1 MAIKIYFDASHNAEI
16 PTFVVANKNGNKIGQ
31 IDNITDI
38 DTKDYMNDCPE
49 VSFTVHKFANGK
61 LCSYWDYI
69 RDFKLVWC
77 KEWDVWFEM
86 EVELNESDE
95 TIKNVSLK
103 RLGECELSQINLYD
117 IEINTEDDIKRDDYK
132 EPTILYNPSNSKA
145 SLLNRIF
152 EKAPH
157 YSIRHVDSTIAKIQ
171 RTFSFNNKSI
181 KDALDDIAEEINCLV
196 VYESNSDSN
205 GKIQRTISLYDLE
218 SNCLDCGHRGEYTDI
233 CPKCGSKN
241 ISEGYGE
248 DTTICVSTE
257 DLGDEISLE
266 IDADN
271 VKNCFKLEAGDDLLT
286 ATVANCNP
294 NGTGYLWYISDE
306 IKEDMSNE
314 LVEKLDSYDKDY
326 QYYRDKYQATIDVGI
341 LTKYNDLV
349 AKYREYDETIEK
361 IVSPIVGYSN
371 VMKAYYNTI
380 DFLLY
385 LTSGLM
391 PTVGM
396 SETSAKE
403 QAALITR
410 DNISPVAVT
419 NASYISLATADS
431 TILGMT
437 KVVVDSRYQVKVKQS
452 SLSGK
457 VWTGNFTVTN
467 YSDEE
472 DTYDSNTITV
482 DINDDYAIFIE
493 QKIKK
498 SIKSNVK
505 NTSDSYSGDITSL
518 FELDLDNF
526 KIEIKKYGLNSLTS
540 FNDACQA
547 CIDIMIEQGVADSKS
562 WADKNPNLYEV
573 LYIPYY
579 QKLQA
584 LQAEIKVRENEILII
599 SNSENK
605 SGLQEHIKEIR
616 NTIQSK
622 LNFEKYLGTALWLE
636 FCSYRREDTYDNSNY
651 VSDGLN
657 NAELFDKALEF
668 IEVAQKEI
676 YKSANLQHK
685 ISTKMKNL
693 LVIKEFEPLVKY
705 FSCGNWLR
713 IKIDNELYKLR
724 LLQYSINYDNIQDI
738 SVTFSD
744 VIKISDGIS
753 DTKDILEQASS
764 MSSSYDTIK
773 KQASQGASSSDKL
786 NDWIGKGLDM
796 TTMKIVNDANNQN
809 IMWDSHGFWCRE
821 YDEITDSY
829 SDNQLKIIN
838 KGLYLTDDNWKT
850 SRAGIGNFIYYDPR
864 DKTYKEGY
872 GIIADT
878 ICSNLILSEEVG
890 IFNADSSVEI
900 GKEGIVITTD
910 TNGKS
915 QNVFT
920 VRKATTDING
930 NAAYTSQ
937 MYIDDEGNVVLG
949 NGAKIMWD
957 GIDEPFSNEY
967 ESIAGEMSKI
977 SKSVSGNTDALSKL
991 FGVLGYNG
999 TTITG
1004 TYIYSPH
1011 ILGGDISI
1019 GDTDGVHATIDNNG
1033 KLSCSGADISGKIT
1047 ASSGTIGDLSLSN
1060 GALSK
1065 TNGKYTV
1072 TYRGVQSTL
1081 SSAVFFIT
1089 DTSNGTKYP
1098 FRVNGDGSFSATKA
1112 DILGGTIGGWTISE
1126 TDIYNIGG
1134 SGVGAGIGKDGTT
1147 YAFWAGSDYANRNSA
1162 PFRVTHTGGVYIDN
1176 GSLKVGSGF
1185 IKSDGDFKLGSMQSR
1200 GSSDVFFNNSIFVN
1214 YGIEIFSNNL
1224 NDTPYIDFHNGEKIS
1239 DSTTTDYTT
1248 RLVSPEPA
1256 SLMVH
1261 GFNGSAATFISNTLQ
1276 CTNFVQSSD
1285 KRLKNTITDLDESMA
1300 ESFIMSLK
1308 PVSFKYNSDETS
1320 LHHGFIYQDIMDIQ
1334 SVTDNNWAICG
1345 KILQNIDG
1353 NYQEFGGLSLLELI
1367 ADMVSVIQNQN
1378 RRIEFLEKKG

>member
-16 PTFVVANKNGNKIGQ
+16 PTFVVANRNGNKIGQ

-49 VSFTVHKFANGK
+49 VSFTVHKYANGK
-61 LCSYWDYI
+61 LCHYWDYI

-86 EVELNESDE
+86 EVELNETDE
-95 TIKNVSLK
+95 TIKNVSLN
-103 RLGECELSQINLYD
+103 RLGESELSQINLYD
-117 IEINTEDDIKRDDYK
+117 VEINTEDDIKRDDYK
-132 EPTILYNPSNSKA
+132 EPTILYNPTNPKA

-196 VYESNSDSN
+196 IYESNSDSN

-218 SNCLDCGHRGEYTDI
+218 SNCLDCGHRGEYTDA

-241 ISEGYGE
+241 ISEGYGD
-248 DTTICVSTE
+248 DTTICVSTD

-266 IDADN
+266 IDVDN

-306 IKEDMSNE
+306 IKEDMSDE
-314 LVEKLDSYDKDY
+314 LVKKLDSYDKDY
-326 QYYRDKYQATIDVGI
+326 KYYQDKYQAAIDSSV
-341 LTKYNDLV
+341 LTKYNNLV
-349 AKYREYDETIEK
+349 TKYQKYDETIEK
-361 IVSPIVGYSN
+361 VVSPIVGYSN

-391 PTVGM
+391 PNASM
-396 SETSAKE
+396 SKTSAKE
-403 QAALITR
+403 QASHITR
-410 DNISPVAVT
+410 ANISPVAVS

-437 KVVVDSRYQVKVKQS
+437 KVIVDSRYQVKVKQS

-472 DTYDSNTITV
+472 DTYDSATITV
-482 DINDDYAIFIE
+482 DINDNYETFIE

-518 FELDLDNF
+518 FELELVDF
-526 KIEIKKYGLNSLTS
+526 KIEIREYGLNSLVS

-562 WADKNPNLYEV
+562 WADKNPNLYES

-584 LQAEIKVRENEILII
+584 LQAEIKIRENEILII
-599 SNSENK
+599 SNTENK

-622 LNFEKYLGTALWLE
+622 LDFEKYLGTALWLE

-651 VSDGLN
+651 ISDGLN

-676 YKSANLQHK
+676 YKSATLQHK
-685 ISTKMKNL
+685 ITTKMKNL
-693 LVIKEFEPLVKY
+693 LVIKEFEPLVKH

-713 IKIDNELYKLR
+713 VKIDDELYKLR

-753 DTKDILEQASS
+753 DTKDVLEQAAS
-764 MSSSYDTIK
+764 MSSSYDTVK
-773 KQASQGASSSDKL
+773 KQASQGANSSDKL

-796 TTMKIVNDANNQN
+796 TTMKIVNSAENQN

-864 DKTYKEGY
+864 DKSYKEGY

-890 IFNADSSVEI
+890 IFNVDSSVEI
-900 GKEGIVITTD
+900 GKDGIVITTD
-910 TNGKS
+910 TDGKS
-915 QNVFT
+915 QHIFT
-920 VRKATTDING
+920 VRKAIIDTNG
-930 NAAYTSQ
+930 NTSYTSQ
-937 MYIDDEGNVVLG
+937 LYIDDKGNVVLG

-957 GIDEPFSNEY
+957 GVDEPFSNEY
-967 ESIAGEMSKI
+967 ESIAGEVSK
-977 SKSVSGNTDALSKL
+977 VSGQINTLSEDIIKAANGVSSNTSALNKL

-1011 ILGGDISI
+1011 ILGGDIAI
-1019 GDTDGVHATIDNNG
+1019 GDANGVHAAIDKNG
-1033 KLSCSGADISGKIT
+1033 KLSCSGADIAGKIT
-1047 ASSGTIGDLSLSN
+1047 ASSGAIGSGN
-1060 GALSK
+1060 TKWNIGASSIYSGTSGMSST
-1065 TNGKYTV
+1065 TNGIYLGTNGIREYYSG
-1072 TYRGVQSTL
+1072 TYLNITN
-1081 SSAVFFIT
+1081 SAVYGGKGSVQNAISFDNAVNNVYSMAFCAENSIQLRAPKIYVGTAFNPDGVFAGIT
-1089 DTSNGTKYP
+1089 TTFNVRAYLKVNNVGGGAVTVSEAYSYYTLN
-1098 FRVNGDGSFSATKA
+1098 FVNGILVGFTKQESA
-1112 DILGGTIGGWTISE
+1112 
-1126 TDIYNIGG
+1126 
-1134 SGVGAGIGKDGTT
+1134 
-1147 YAFWAGSDYANRNSA
+1147 
-1162 PFRVTHTGGVYIDN
+1162 
-1176 GSLKVGSGF
+1176 
-1185 IKSDGDFKLGSMQSR
+1185 
-1200 GSSDVFFNNSIFVN
+1200 
-1214 YGIEIFSNNL
+1214 
-1224 NDTPYIDFHNGEKIS
+1224 
-1239 DSTTTDYTT
+1239 
-1248 RLVSPEPA
+1248 
-1256 SLMVH
+1256 
-1261 GFNGSAATFISNTLQ
+1261 
-1276 CTNFVQSSD
+1276 
-1285 KRLKNTITDLDESMA
+1285 
-1300 ESFIMSLK
+1300 
-1308 PVSFKYNSDETS
+1308 
-1320 LHHGFIYQDIMDIQ
+1320 
-1334 SVTDNNWAICG
+1334 
-1345 KILQNIDG
+1345 
-1353 NYQEFGGLSLLELI
+1353 EFEG
-1367 ADMVSVIQNQN
+1367 
-1378 RRIEFLEKKG
+1378 

>member
-1 MAIKIYFDASHNAEI
+1 MAIKIYFDASHNAEV
-16 PTFVVANKNGNKIGQ
+16 PTFVVANRNGNKLGQ
-31 IDNITDI
+31 IDNVTDI

-49 VSFTVHKFANGK
+49 VSFTVHKYANGK
-61 LCSYWDYI
+61 LCHYWDYI

-77 KEWDVWFEM
+77 KEWDIWFEM

-95 TIKNVSLK
+95 TIKNVSLN
-103 RLGECELSQINLYD
+103 RLGESELSQINLYD

-132 EPTILYNPSNSKA
+132 EPTILYNSANPKA
-145 SLLNRIF
+145 SLLHRIF

-181 KDALDDIAEEINCLV
+181 KDALDDIAEEINCIV

-205 GKIQRTISLYDLE
+205 GKIQRTISVYDLE

-241 ISEGYGE
+241 ISEGYGD
-248 DTTICVSTE
+248 DTTICISTD

-266 IDADN
+266 VDVNN

-286 ATVANCNP
+286 ATIANCNP

-306 IKEDMSNE
+306 IKEDMSDE
-314 LVEKLDSYDKDY
+314 LVKKLDAYDKDY
-326 QYYRDKYQATIDVGI
+326 KYYQDKYQTALDTSI
-341 LTKYNDLV
+341 LTKYNNLV
-349 AKYREYDETIEK
+349 TKYQKYDESIEK
-361 IVSPIVGYSN
+361 VVSPIIGYSN

-391 PTVGM
+391 PDASM

-403 QAALITR
+403 QATHITR
-410 DNISPVAVT
+410 ANISPVAVT

-472 DTYDSNTITV
+472 DTYDSATITV
-482 DINDDYAIFIE
+482 DINDDYETFIE

-518 FELDLDNF
+518 FELELADF
-526 KIEIKKYGLNSLTS
+526 KIEIKEYGLNSLVS

-547 CIDIMIEQGVADSKS
+547 CIDIMIEQGVADSKT
-562 WADKNPNLYEV
+562 WADKNPNLYES
-573 LYIPYY
+573 LYTPYY

-584 LQAEIKVRENEILII
+584 LQAEVKVRENEILII
-599 SNSENK
+599 SDSENK
-605 SGLQEHIKEIR
+605 TGLQEHIKKIR
-616 NTIQSK
+616 NTIQSN
-622 LNFEKYLGTALWLE
+622 LEFEKYLGTTLWLE

-651 VSDGLN
+651 ISDGLN

-676 YKSANLQHK
+676 FKSATLQHK
-685 ISTKMKNL
+685 ITTKMKNL
-693 LVIKEFEPLVKY
+693 LVIKEFEPLMKY

-713 IKIDNELYKLR
+713 IKIDGELYKLR
-724 LLQYSINYDNIQDI
+724 LLQYSINYDNLQDI

-753 DTKDILEQASS
+753 DTKDVLEQAAS
-764 MSSSYDTIK
+764 MSSSYDTVK
-773 KQASQGASSSDKL
+773 KQASQGANSSDKL

-796 TTMKIVNDANNQN
+796 TTMKIVNSAENQN

-864 DKTYKEGY
+864 DKVYKEGY

-890 IFNADSSVEI
+890 IFNVDSSVEI
-900 GKEGIVITTD
+900 GKDGIVITTD
-910 TNGKS
+910 TDAKT

-920 VRKATTDING
+920 VRKLTTDDKG
-930 NAAYTSQ
+930 NTSYASQ
-937 MYIDDEGNVVLG
+937 LYIDDKGNVVLG

-957 GIDEPFSNEY
+957 GIDEPFSQEY
-967 ESIAGEMSKI
+967 GSIASEVSKI
-977 SKSVSGNTDALSKL
+977 SNNVSGNTDALNKL

-1019 GDTDGVHATIDNNG
+1019 GDVAGVHAIIDKTG
-1033 KLSCSGADISGKIT
+1033 KLSCSGADITGKIT
-1047 ASSGTIGDLSLSN
+1047 ASSGMIGDLSLNN
-1060 GALSK
+1060 GELSK
-1065 TNGKYTV
+1065 TNGNYTV
-1072 TYRGVQSTL
+1072 TYRGVQSSLTNG
-1081 SSAVFFIT
+1081 VFFIT
-1089 DTSNGTKYP
+1089 DKTNGTKYP

-1112 DILGGTIGGWTISE
+1112 NISGGVIGGWTITA
-1126 TDIYNIGG
+1126 TDIYNVND
-1134 SGVGAGIGKDGTT
+1134 GVGAGIGKCGTS
-1147 YAFWAGSDYANRNSA
+1147 YAFWAGTTYENRNNA
-1162 PFRVTHTGGVYIDN
+1162 PFRVGHDGDVRITNGYIKIGN
-1176 GSLKVGSGF
+1176 GY
-1185 IKSDGDFKLGSMQSR
+1185 INSDGDFTIGSMQSR
-1200 GSSDVFFNNSIFVN
+1200 GSSNVYFNNSLFVN
-1214 YGIEIFSNNL
+1214 YGVEIFSNNL
-1224 NDTPYIDFHNGEKIS
+1224 NNTPYIDFHNGEKIG
-1239 DSTTTDYTT
+1239 DSNTDYTT
-1248 RLVSPEPA
+1248 RLVSPSA
-1256 SLMVH
+1256 STLMVH
-1261 GFNGSAATFISNTLQ
+1261 GAGGSSATFVSGTIQ
-1276 CTNFVQSSD
+1276 CNNLVQGSD
-1285 KRLKNTITDLDESMA
+1285 KQLKNTIVDLDKTDSEK
-1300 ESFIMSLK
+1300 FIMSLR
-1308 PVSFKYNSDETS
+1308 PVSYKYNSDNKFI
-1320 LHHGFIYQDIMDIQ
+1320 HHGFIYQDVIEKIG
-1334 SVTDNNWAICG
+1334 NNDWAICS
-1345 KILQNIDG
+1345 KISQNIDG
-1353 NYQEFGGLSLLELI
+1353 SYKEFGGLSLLELI
-1367 ADMVSVIQNQN
+1367 ADMVSVIQKQN
-1378 RRIEFLEKKG
+1378 YRIELLEKKG